1 MSAATIQEIELSM
14 SEAKAVVD
22 LGKSVERLRKNRDFK
37 KVIEE
42 TYLREEAVR
51 LVHLKSSPAMQRPEV
66 QAGIDSDIKAIGSFA
81 QFLDTIS
88 AMAERAASELEDG
101 EQALEELRAEG
112 AEE

>member
-66 QAGIDSDIKAIGSFA
+66 QAGIDSDIKAIGS
-81 QFLDTIS
+81 
-88 AMAERAASELEDG
+88 G
-101 EQALEELRAEG
+101 HH
-112 AEE
+112 